1 MVKVDMIIILVYNM
15 PIWLRKFTYSEINNF
30 YEEEKKAMKMLLM
43 EERAKNLVNTD
54 GKVNVP
60 AFAEASKTYKGQTSY
75 K

>member
-1 MVKVDMIIILVYNM
+1 M
-15 PIWLRKFTYSEINNF
+15 PIWLRKYTYSEIKNF
-30 YEEEKKAMKMLLM
+30 YEEEKKQLDNTSSGGKGS
-43 EERAKNLVNTD
+43 KNLVNTD